1 VPASWTANVGLRA
14 PFMMAK
20 LKSTARFQLLNIFNS
35 YSWDVSSAGT
45 MAYSPSRRFRLAVT
59 TEF

>member
-1 VPASWTANVGLRA
+1 VPASWTANVGLRS
-14 PFMMAK
+14 PFSIGK
-20 LKSTARFQLLNIFNS
+20 LKSTVRFQMLNAFNS

-45 MAYSPSRRFRLAVT
+45 MGYSPSRRFRLAVT